1 MSDFLNL
8 SDDDALHL
16 PVPEVTVE
24 ETPSEEGTHEEPTVE
39 SQEDTPDSV
48 EETPS
53 ENYSGTENSDNGL
66 QAEEKTKTEVT
77 QEGEAVDYE
86 AAYKKL
92 LAPFKANG
100 REMQVAN
107 VDEAITLMQMGANY
121 NKKMAALKPALK
133 TVRLLEKHG
142 LTDPDKLNTLI
153 DAWQK
158 NPQAIKKLIS
168 NAELDAYSISEVD
181 DSTYSPTSRGI
192 ADEEMQLTDVF
203 QDLMETPTYSRL
215 VDVVTKQWDDKSKQE
230 FVRQPEMIKAISNH
244 LESGVFDLI
253 DAEIQKLQVL
263 GKLTGLSSI
272 EAYRKVGD
280 ALHAAGRFNHLLGG
294 TQSKPGNK
302 APAPDKGVDTR
313 EDVRKR
319 KAAVSSPRSSGVSP
333 KVPDNLLALSDEEF
347 EKITPKFA

>member
-1 MSDFLNL
+1 MPDFLNI
-8 SDDDALHL
+8 SDEEALHL
-16 PVPEVTVE
+16 PVHEVTKEQETPSEEETQEETLENAPEEDLEEESSGESTEETPPESTEEKNSAE
-24 ETPSEEGTHEEPTVE
+24 ETPSEE
-39 SQEDTPDSV
+39 
-48 EETPS
+48 
-53 ENYSGTENSDNGL
+53 
-66 QAEEKTKTEVT
+66 
-77 QEGEAVDYE
+77 VDYK
-86 AAYKKL
+86 AAYERL

-100 REMQVAN
+100 RDMQVAN

-133 TVRLLEKHG
+133 TIRLLERHG
-142 LTDPDKLNTLI
+142 LTDPQKLNTLI
-153 DAWQK
+153 DAWEK
-158 NPQAIKKLIS
+158 NPQAIKKLMT
-168 NAELDAYSISEVD
+168 NAEMDGYAISEVD
-181 DSTYSPTSRGI
+181 DADYSPTSRNI
-192 ADEEMQLTDVF
+192 ADEEIQISEIFSEL
-203 QDLMETPTYSRL
+203 ESTPTYSRL
-215 VDVVTKQWDDKSKQE
+215 VDVITKQWDDKTKQE

-313 EDVRKR
+313 EDIRKR

-333 KVPDNLLALSDEEF
+333 KMPENLLALSDEEF

>member
-1 MSDFLNL
+1 MPDFLNI
-8 SDDDALHL
+8 SDEEALHL
-16 PVPEVTVE
+16 PVPEVTKEQETPSEEETQEETLENAPEEDLEEESSGESTEETPPESTEEKNSAE
-24 ETPSEEGTHEEPTVE
+24 ETPSEE
-39 SQEDTPDSV
+39 
-48 EETPS
+48 
-53 ENYSGTENSDNGL
+53 
-66 QAEEKTKTEVT
+66 
-77 QEGEAVDYE
+77 VDYK
-86 AAYKKL
+86 AAYERL

-100 REMQVAN
+100 RDMQVAN

-133 TVRLLEKHG
+133 TIRLLERHG
-142 LTDPDKLNTLI
+142 LTDPQKLNTLI
-153 DAWQK
+153 DAWEK
-158 NPQAIKKLIS
+158 NPQAIKKLMT
-168 NAELDAYSISEVD
+168 NAEMDGYAISEVD
-181 DSTYSPTSRGI
+181 DADYSPTSRNI
-192 ADEEMQLTDVF
+192 ADEEIQISEIFSEL
-203 QDLMETPTYSRL
+203 ESTPTYSRL
-215 VDVVTKQWDDKSKQE
+215 VDVITKQWDDKTKQE

-313 EDVRKR
+313 EDIRKR

-333 KVPDNLLALSDEEF
+333 KMPENLLALSDEEF

>member
-1 MSDFLNL
+1 MPDFLNI
-8 SDDDALHL
+8 SDEEALHL
-16 PVPEVTVE
+16 PVPEVTEEQETPSEEETQEETLENVPEEDLEEESSGESTGETPPESTEENNSAE
-24 ETPSEEGTHEEPTVE
+24 ETPSEE
-39 SQEDTPDSV
+39 
-48 EETPS
+48 
-53 ENYSGTENSDNGL
+53 
-66 QAEEKTKTEVT
+66 
-77 QEGEAVDYE
+77 VDYK
-86 AAYKKL
+86 AAYERL

-100 REMQVAN
+100 RDMQVAN

-121 NKKMAALKPALK
+121 NKKMATLKPALK
-133 TVRLLEKHG
+133 TIRLLERHG
-142 LTDPDKLNTLI
+142 LTDPQKLNTLI
-153 DAWQK
+153 DAWEK
-158 NPQAIKKLIS
+158 NPQAIKKLMT
-168 NAELDAYSISEVD
+168 NAEMDGYAISEVD
-181 DSTYSPTSRGI
+181 DADYSPTSRNI
-192 ADEEMQLTDVF
+192 ADEEIQISEIFSEL
-203 QDLMETPTYSRL
+203 ESTPTYSRL
-215 VDVVTKQWDDKSKQE
+215 VDVITKQWDDKTKQE

-313 EDVRKR
+313 EDIRKR

>member
-1 MSDFLNL
+1 MSDFLNI
-8 SDDDALHL
+8 SDEEALHL
-16 PVPEVTVE
+16 PVPEVTEEQETPPEEETEEETLENTPEEAPEEESAGESVEPTE
-24 ETPSEEGTHEEPTVE
+24 ETPKE
-39 SQEDTPDSV
+39 SPEKEKFS
-48 EETPS
+48 EETP
-53 ENYSGTENSDNGL
+53 
-66 QAEEKTKTEVT
+66 AEE
-77 QEGEAVDYE
+77 VDYK
-86 AAYKKL
+86 AAYDRL

-100 REMQVAN
+100 RDMQVSN
-107 VDEAITLMQMGANY
+107 VEEAITLMQMGANY

-133 TVRLLEKHG
+133 TIRLLERHG
-142 LTDPDKLNTLI
+142 LTDPQKLNTLI
-153 DAWQK
+153 DAWEK
-158 NPQAIKKLIS
+158 NPQAIKKLMT
-168 NAELDAYSISEVD
+168 NAEMDGYAISEVD
-181 DSTYSPTSRGI
+181 DADYSPTSRNI
-192 ADEEMQLTDVF
+192 ADEEIQISEIFSEL
-203 QDLMETPTYSRL
+203 ESTPTYSRL
-215 VDVVTKQWDDKSKQE
+215 VDVITKQWDDKTKQE

-253 DAEIQKLQVL
+253 DAEMQKLQVL

-313 EDVRKR
+313 EDIRKR